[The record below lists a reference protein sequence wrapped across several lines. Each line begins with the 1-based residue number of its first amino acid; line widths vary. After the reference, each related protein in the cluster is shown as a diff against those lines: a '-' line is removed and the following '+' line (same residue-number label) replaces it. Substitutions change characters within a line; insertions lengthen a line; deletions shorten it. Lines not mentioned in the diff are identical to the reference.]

1 MTPTILAILAALPS
15 LIWISRHFRI
25 SRERKHGFVLTP
37 EYAGPPSPRP
47 KISVI
52 VAAKEEEEN
61 IRSCL
66 ETLAAQDYGDFEII
80 AVNDRST
87 DATGKIIDDFAAA
100 HPNVKAVHIKNLPDG
115 WKGKN
120 HAIHTAIPQ
129 ATGEYFLF
137 TDADCKMTS
146 SRTLSVAMQLLKDH
160 NVGMLSV
167 LPNLD
172 TKSFW
177 EDVIQ
182 PVCSAVLMLWFEPAK
197 VNNPKKAVAYAN
209 GAFMLVSRHAYDI
222 IGGHAAIKND
232 IQEDMTMAR
241 HIKENHQ
248 GLFVT
253 RNSGL
258 YSVRMYRSL
267 PEIINGWTRIF
278 YGSFRKLTRVLTTMF
293 LLTFASVLPPA
304 MVIIALLAYLGDP
317 THWLPCVITA
327 LASTSLEISVIYR
340 YHKIC
345 GANKYLACMYPIGCL
360 ILDYILIRSS
370 LKHRRGA
377 TIAWKNTSYT
387 QK

>member
-1 MTPTILAILAALPS
+1 MIPTILAILAALPS

-25 SRERKHGFVLTP
+25 SREQKHGFVLTP
-37 EYAGPPSPRP
+37 EYPGPPTPAP

-61 IRSCL
+61 IHTCL
-66 ETLAAQDYGDFEII
+66 ETLASQDYPDFEII
-80 AVNDRST
+80 VINDRSQ

-100 HPNVKAVHIKNLPDG
+100 HPHVRAVHITQLPEG

-120 HAIHTAIPQ
+120 HAIYTAIPQ
-129 ATGEYFLF
+129 ATGEYYLF

-146 SRTLSVAMQLLKDH
+146 SRTLSVAMQLLKEH

-197 VNNPKKAVAYAN
+197 VNNPDKPVAYAN
-209 GAFMLVSRHAYDI
+209 GAFMLVNRASYDA
-222 IGGHAAIKND
+222 IGGHEAIKND

-241 HIKENHQ
+241 RIKEKRQ

-278 YGSFRKLTRVLTTMF
+278 YGSFRKFARVLTTM
-293 LLTFASVLPPA
+293 LLVTFASVLPPA
-304 MVIIALLAYLGDP
+304 AVIIALLEYMEDP
-317 THWLPCVITA
+317 SHWLPCVITA
-327 LASTSLEISVIYR
+327 LVSTTLEISAIYR

-345 GANKYLACMYPIGCL
+345 GANKYLACMYPLGCV
-360 ILDYILIRSS
+360 ILDYILIRST

>member
-1 MTPTILAILAALPS
+1 MIPTILAILAALPCAV
-15 LIWISRHFRI
+15 WISRHFRI
-25 SRERKHGFVLTP
+25 SREQKHGFVLTS
-37 EYAGPPSPRP
+37 EYSGPPENPP

-61 IRSCL
+61 ILTCL
-66 ETLAAQDYGDFEII
+66 ESLANQDYPNYEII
-80 AVNDRST
+80 AINDRSE
-87 DATGKIIDDFAAA
+87 DATGKIIDDFAAS
-100 HPNVKAVHIKNLPDG
+100 HPNVKAIHIKELPAG

-146 SRTLSVAMQLLKDH
+146 RRTFSVAMQLLKDH
-160 NVGMLSV
+160 NVGMLSI

-197 VNNPKKAVAYAN
+197 VNNPKKSVAYAN
-209 GAFMLVSRHAYDI
+209 GAFMLINRNSYAAV
-222 IGGHAAIKND
+222 GGHEAIKND

-241 HIKENHQ
+241 LIKEKQQ

-267 PEIINGWTRIF
+267 SEIINGWTRIF
-278 YGSFRKLTRVLTTMF
+278 YGSFRKFARVLTTM
-293 LLTFASVLPPA
+293 LLVTFASVLPPTVA
-304 MVIIALLAYLGDP
+304 IIAFIKYLDDP
-317 THWLPCVITA
+317 SHWLPCVITA
-327 LASTSLEISVIYR
+327 ILSTTLEISAIYR

-360 ILDYILIRSS
+360 ILDYILIRST